1 MLKTY
6 QREIKLFEF
15 LRDTNSEELKTK
27 KSNVTLQ
34 WLYSI
39 DLNYFIAITSMSLQ

>member
-27 KSNVTLQ
+27 K
-34 WLYSI
+34 
-39 DLNYFIAITSMSLQ
+39 ITSLCNGFIPLT